1 MIKDSIDFDHAI
13 NKLTTMLEAKMQ
25 YQELYLDSNK
35 MNTTFQEIES
45 TLNGLYEKTRYL
57 EDAIQYARVFLDTKI
72 KDFNEEMDAVIKE
85 LEGTLNM
92 SKNLA
97 YLSYNVPLKQNDT
110 YQNDRDANQ
119 DKLSPLILKDK
130 VLTLGYEQDND
141 IPYSSVYTVNDSIA
155 YDSTIDS
162 VVDTKSY
169 KAIFLEEKLLQNGL
183 TETMVVYFKEPV
195 TINVLDFVTSNCSI
209 KNIRFGLINGIEEN
223 ASDYNIEMNNV
234 ARTCIYVKFDMV
246 CTNYNTV
253 VYEIDKS
260 KMSDNLWNDL
270 KEYEL
275 AKVTNM
281 DKIKKKIEAEYI
293 ISRTVTN
300 KITGE
305 NTKEKFSTS
314 ANKQVGNLVMYSYIF
329 GLDRLNFKYAKPYT
343 TGCFISDYI
352 HVGKMSS
359 VEYLTLNV
367 SHVQDDNC
375 AIEYSILDGN
385 NEIPI
390 LPVGID
396 TVENE
401 PIFPGGQLRFQR
413 NSDTQSSNYMNEII
427 KKDGQ
432 LVDVA
437 FNDAINKNDGQYTIT
452 YNPKLD
458 YHKAER
464 ILNESIRVKCYIR
477 TFGTDI
483 NNVSYI
489 DMITIRK
496 YGEDALWINKY

>member
-1 MIKDSIDFDHAI
+1 MIKDSIDFDYAI
-13 NKLTTMLEAKMQ
+13 GKLTSFLEPKMQ
-25 YQELYLDSNK
+25 YQEIYLDSNK
-35 MNTTFQEIES
+35 MNTSFEEIEA
-45 TLNGLYEKTRYL
+45 TLNALYEKTRYL

-72 KDFNEEMDAVIKE
+72 KNFNEEMDAIIKE
-85 LEGTLNM
+85 LDSTLNM

-97 YLSYNVPLKQNDT
+97 YLSYNVPLKENDI
-110 YQNDRDANQ
+110 YQNDRDVNQ

-130 VLTLGYEQDND
+130 ALTLGYESDND
-141 IPYSSVYTVNDSIA
+141 IPFSSVYTVSDSIA
-155 YDSTIDS
+155 FDSTINNTVAS
-162 VVDTKSY
+162 KSY
-169 KAIFLEEKLLQNGL
+169 KAIFLEEKLVKDGL
-183 TETMVVYFKEPV
+183 TETMVVYFKQPV

-253 VYEIDKS
+253 IYEVDKS

-275 AKVTNM
+275 AKVTNL
-281 DKIKKKIEAEYI
+281 DKINKLNAEYI

-305 NTKEKFSTS
+305 NSKEKFSTT
-314 ANKQVGNLVMYSYIF
+314 ANKEVGNLVMYSYIF
-329 GLDRLNFKYAKPYT
+329 GLDKLNFKFAKLNN
-343 TGCFISDYI
+343 TGYFLSDYI
-352 HVGKMSS
+352 NLGKMTNK
-359 VEYLTLNV
+359 EYITLNV
-367 SHVQDDNC
+367 SDVRDENS

-385 NEIPI
+385 IEIPI
-390 LPVGID
+390 LPVGVDI
-396 TVENE
+396 VENE
-401 PIFPGGQLRFQR
+401 PILPGGQLRFMR
-413 NSDTQSSNYMNEII
+413 DPNTQSPNYMKEII

-432 LVDVA
+432 LVDIS
-437 FNDAINKNDGQYTIT
+437 FDDAVNMNDGQYTIT
-452 YNPKLD
+452 YKPNID
-458 YHKAER
+458 YHKIQG
-464 ILNESIRVKCYIR
+464 ILNESVRVKCYIR
-477 TFGTDI
+477 SFGTNI
-483 NNVSYI
+483 KNISYV